1 MGLAYKSS
9 ETCRTVGSYKHTQAP
24 DQEALDLHNITTAEL
39 KLVEAYRAVVDHC
52 YTRTCH

>member
-1 MGLAYKSS
+1 MGLVYKSS
-9 ETCRTVGSYKHTQAP
+9 ETCRAVGSYKDTQAP

-39 KLVEAYRAVVDHC
+39 KLAEAHRAVVDHC